1 MEKEKDIEERARA
14 RAWLDM
20 AQAKWRLQTMQHR
33 ARYNPKTGEY
43 RELPTRIRR
52 FLNGT
57 PVGMKTEV
65 LSLLKESAPYR
76 SPVFDCET
84 DPGLT
89 YRPTNTFIRK
99 DGVEHA
105 TNGKDPTYTIIQDLL
120 LDDGT
125 ADAYMF
131 GDESTCSQL
140 GETEYHWDEPDIM
153 ECPDGGQG
161 VSYQITDISRDHE
174 SDLFSYRVRKVQTLT
189 THVSPY
195 VAECDARK
203 RVEVEQWDGVYG
215 EPGSFRQD
223 PVRGG
228 SSPVDVPAPC
238 DQPDGRS
245 VRVEV
250 YKNPDCTYRLT
261 FQTTYAVADD
271 LAQYSVYKDQYKVT
285 DSLKQMNRPG
295 PLARQGVDYSGG
307 VMTRYTSER
316 NDDGSWNNSIETETE
331 RAVPNSTVERR
342 QTPRGV
348 FVSRVDTNQA
358 TAASG
363 IQTPYGS
370 WKSTKTPG
378 GLFTNEYTEYTRSLV
393 DNLGLTCSETLFL
406 HTHETQSSVAAVPAS
421 GTDAPAA
428 AGGVVTT
435 WTYDTDSE
443 GFVTRRERTETEHRV
458 DNAVKRKTNG
468 YLGTT
473 TGYTH
478 RSVPFATAEGLYDDA
493 TPGRTVEVRR
503 TNGGLYDVEVQRFLR
518 TAGQTLGLECSR
530 TMYQHSHEDVRSAS
544 AVGQDASAAGGGR
557 TYRKTYAVDTST
569 GAVTERDQFTQEL
582 TVFESRRSVRVTARG
597 KETRSTA
604 SNSPAKPA
612 DASSPGQ
619 ATEWEVTPGG
629 WYNATVTTTV
639 PTAGPV
645 GASCERDA
653 FVHTDG
659 TVSMASGAP
668 SGHVSG
674 GTGGMYSERS
684 ARLGDDG
691 LWETSTSVHEETRNV
706 ADGVDVSVT
715 SRGKR
720 KTTRTRQVAIPP
732 AEPTAADAGRAL
744 RTSRTRGGLY
754 NVEYTETTARTGP
767 SSKECS
773 RDLFLH
779 SHSTGRTAAEAD
791 GEDVAPTTDNMT
803 GVYRSRRQ
811 QLGDDGLWAIVDT
824 TNEEQDVVGQ
834 RVEERVTK
842 HGLVRRTTDVQVTDE
857 GTALLASLDD
867 IGKERLVEKTRG
879 GRRNL
884 TTTEVSA
891 ILGTTDESCEKTAF
905 LHTHVSSETLGSK
918 ALTHADDAADGAYGA
933 ESWTL
938 TELGTWERR
947 LTENEELQPDLLIH
961 QYRDAFGETLVTE
974 EFSNASESGGQGG
987 EVYTAEALVQS
998 VEAAMTNGA
1007 RYNVRTKAETP
1018 TEVDSGWIHFEKAT
1032 DRGLAVYYDF
1042 IVFRN
1047 ATRAQVDDWIDH
1059 IQKLTYVGGAGS
1071 FANHPGI
1078 SIAPNKFRLWDGT
1091 ISLTTTFTPKE
1102 WAAGGSNKNDNWET
1116 EDVEVTSVNFVPL
1129 SQTKLLKIVTKEHHR
1144 KGGGVGRDRLES
1156 VLEGGVIKGSQFSFH
1171 PGGQAFS
1178 YDVITRVE
1186 TKGVV
1191 MDMPGSEGSGSG
1203 AKLLWNGA
1211 TL

>member
-43 RELPTRIRR
+43 KELPTRIRR

-65 LSLLKESAPYR
+65 LALLKESAPYR

-99 DGVEHA
+99 DGVEHT

-161 VSYQITDISRDHE
+161 VSYQITDINRDRE

-189 THVSPY
+189 THMAPY

-215 EPGSFRQD
+215 EPGAFRQD

-228 SSPVDVPAPC
+228 SAPVDVPAPC

-245 VRVEV
+245 VRVEA
-250 YKNPDCTYRLT
+250 YRNPDCTYRLT

-271 LAQYSVYKDQYKVT
+271 LAQYSVYKDRYKIT
-285 DSLKQMNRPG
+285 DSERRLNQRS

-307 VMTRYTSER
+307 VMTKYSSER
-316 NDDGSWNNSIETETE
+316 NEDGTWNNAVERETE

-342 QTPRGV
+342 VTPRGTLA
-348 FVSRVDTNQA
+348 SHVDTNQPAAA
-358 TAASG
+358 TG
-363 IQTPYGS
+363 ISTQFGS

-378 GLFTNEYTEYTRSLV
+378 GLFTNEYTEYTRNLV

-406 HTHETQSSVAAVPAS
+406 HTHETQSSVAAVPAA
-421 GTDAPAA
+421 GTDVPAA

-458 DNAVKRKTNG
+458 DYAVKRRTNG

-478 RSVPFATAEGLYDDA
+478 RSVPLAAAEELYDGA
-493 TPGRTVEVRR
+493 ALGQTVEVRR
-503 TNGGLYDVEVQRFLR
+503 TNGNLYDVEVQGFLR
-518 TAGQTLGLECSR
+518 VTGRTLGLECSK
-530 TMYQHSHEDVRSAS
+530 TMYQHSHETVSSAS
-544 AVGQDASAAGGGR
+544 AVGQDASDAGNGK
-557 TYRKTYAVDTST
+557 TYRKTFAVDTST
-569 GAVTERDQFTQEL
+569 GAITERDQVTTEL
-582 TVFESRRSVRVTARG
+582 PVSESRRSVRVTARG
-597 KETRSTA
+597 KEVRSTS
-604 SNSPAKPA
+604 SNVANHPA
-612 DASSPGQ
+612 DASSPGS
-619 ATEWEVTPGG
+619 ATEWEMTPGG
-629 WYNATVTTTV
+629 RYNVTTATTS
-639 PTAGPV
+639 PTQGST
-645 GASCERDA
+645 GASCEMDA
-653 FVHTDG
+653 FLHTDG
-659 TVSMASGAP
+659 TTAMSASAP
-668 SGHVSG
+668 SGHVG
-674 GTGGMYSERS
+674 GGSNGVYRERA

-691 LWETSTSVHEETRNV
+691 LWEVSTSEHSELRHVD
-706 ADGVDVSVT
+706 DGVDISVT
-715 SRGKR
+715 SRGMR
-720 KTTRTRQVAIPP
+720 KTVKTRQTTQP
-732 AEPTAADAGRAL
+732 AEPRADDAGKAL

-754 NVEYTETTARTGP
+754 NVEETTTTARPGP
-767 SSKECS
+767 SAKECS

-791 GEDVAPTTDNMT
+791 GEDVDPTADLS

-811 QLGDDGLWAIVDT
+811 QLGDDGLWAITDA
-824 TNEEQDVVGQ
+824 TNTELSVSRQ

-842 HGLVRRTTDVQVTDE
+842 HGLVRRTTDVQVTAE
-857 GTALLASLDD
+857 GTELQAAVGD
-867 IGKERLVEKTRG
+867 IGKERVVEKTRG
-879 GRRNL
+879 GRRNV
-884 TTTEVSA
+884 TTTQVTA
-891 ILGTTDESCEKTAF
+891 IAGPLDESCEKNAF
-905 LHTHVSSETLGSK
+905 LHTHVSAETLASKQLQHVDDAGGGEYRSET
-918 ALTHADDAADGAYGA
+918 
-933 ESWTL
+933 WTL
-938 TELGTWERR
+938 TETGTWEKR
-947 LTENEELQPDLLIH
+947 LTENRELQPSLRIH
-961 QYRDAFGETLVTE
+961 QYRDAFGETTVTE
-974 EFSNASESGGQGG
+974 EFSNESEDGGQGG
-987 EVYTAEALVQS
+987 KIFTREELVQS
-998 VEAAMTNGA
+998 VESTMTNG
-1007 RYNVRTKAETP
+1007 RHYNVRTREETP

-1032 DRGLAVYYDF
+1032 DRGLAVFYDF

-1047 ATRAQVDDWIDH
+1047 ATMDQVLAWKRH
-1059 IQKLTYVGGAGS
+1059 AEELRYTGGSGAFS
-1071 FANHPGI
+1071 NHPSI

-1091 ISLTTTFTPKE
+1091 IAVTTTFTPKE
-1102 WAAGGSNKNDNWET
+1102 WAAGGNSKTDNWET
-1116 EDVEVTSVNFVPL
+1116 DEIEVLSVNFIPL
-1129 SQTKLLKIVTKEHHR
+1129 NASKLLKIVTKEYHK
-1144 KGGGVGRDRLES
+1144 KGGGVGQDRLEAA
-1156 VLEGGVIKGSQFSFH
+1156 LEGGLIKGSQFSFH
-1171 PGGQAFS
+1171 PGGQVFS
-1178 YDVITRVE
+1178 YDIITKIE

-1191 MDMPGSEGSGSG
+1191 MDMPQQTTGGTG
-1203 AKLLWNGA
+1203 APLWDG
-1211 TL
+1211 TMV